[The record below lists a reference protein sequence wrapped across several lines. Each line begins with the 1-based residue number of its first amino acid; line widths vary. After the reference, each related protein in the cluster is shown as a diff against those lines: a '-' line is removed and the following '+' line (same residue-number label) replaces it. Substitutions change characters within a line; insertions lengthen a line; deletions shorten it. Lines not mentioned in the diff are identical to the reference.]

1 MTSTYFLNNIMGNVF
16 KTKTDPILPTKFYL
30 GLSSTAPNLDGTGAT
45 EPLVSANYSR
55 VELTNLGQPVNGV
68 ISNSSEISFPESS
81 SSWGVM
87 THFVIYDSQ
96 TNGKVLMYEN
106 LSQARSVEPSTI
118 VMIKPG
124 SLKITLANPTT

>member
-16 KTKTDPILPTKFYL
+16 KTKTNPILPTKFYL

-55 VELTNLGQPVNGV
+55 VELTNLSQPVNGV

-96 TNGKVLMYEN
+96 TNGNLLMYEN

-118 VMIKPG
+118 VMIKTG